1 MPASP
6 KNLKCCIGQGESLLQ
21 DPIYGYI
28 PFTSPLEGDP
38 PGSEITERDLIDH
51 PFVQRQRRIHQLQ
64 TAWLVY
70 PTAEHTRFTHAL
82 GAMHT
87 ASIAWAQLKTSFRCA
102 CQELPSEEQPPS
114 DNCIEAL
121 LRVAGLLHD
130 VGHGPFGHF
139 FDQHFLSRFKDPD
152 GEKLTHERLGAV
164 IIKERLASTI
174 RRLRRTP
181 NGVLR
186 DDEAVDPEQVAF
198 LIVRPKEEEHS
209 EHPRWLYLLRTLF
222 SGLYT
227 VDNMDFVL
235 RDAWLSG
242 LSPRAFD
249 RDRLLRYSF
258 FTPRGLAIHSNGL
271 STLTQFLTIRA
282 ELFRSVYFHRTV
294 RAADIQLARLFEK
307 SSELIFPFG
316 DPRQHLD
323 EYLRLT
329 EWSLLEDVS
338 GWGDSD
344 DDRKQALACEWA
356 DFLGRKI
363 RWRRIA
369 ERTVNY
375 RQGERGSIFNDL
387 KLFKGLVCSDL
398 QDQGIDSPFDV
409 DIVRHTSR
417 PNDYRPTGSGN
428 FLYDAE
434 KGTEK
439 PLAEE
444 DIYRDIPRYFRICRI
459 YAPDD
464 TSTEVKEAIRKVFCH
479 LVDNHDT
486 DDPTNM

>member
-28 PFTSPLEGDP
+28 PFTSPLEGGP

-51 PFVQRQRRIHQLQ
+51 PFVQRLRRIHQLQ

-70 PTAEHTRFTHAL
+70 PMAENTRFAHSL

-209 EHPRWLYLLRTLF
+209 EHPRWLHLLRILF

-258 FTPRGLAIHSNGL
+258 FTLQGLAIHSNGL

-294 RAADIQLARLFEK
+294 RAADIQLKRLFEK
-307 SSELIFPFG
+307 CSELIFPFG
-316 DPRQHLD
+316 DPTEHLD

-338 GWGDSD
+338 RWGESD
-344 DDRKQALACEWA
+344 DRRKRAMAGEWA
-356 DFLGRKI
+356 DFFGRKI

-375 RQGERGSIFNDL
+375 RQGERNTALDDSDFETL
-387 KLFKGLVCSDL
+387 LRKKLRGL
-398 QDQGIDSPFDV
+398 GIDPPFEV
-409 DIVRHTSR
+409 DTVQHISR
-417 PNDYRPTGSGN
+417 PNDHQQAGSEN
-428 FLYDAE
+428 ILYDAE
-434 KGTEK
+434 KRTGK

-444 DIYRDIPRYFRICRI
+444 DIYRDIPKYYRIRRV

-464 TSTEVKEAIRKVFCH
+464 TSIEVKEAIREAFCE
-479 LVDNHDT
+479 LVDAHDT
-486 DDPTNM
+486 DAPTNM